1 MASNNDVNHSP
12 MHYGISGQ
20 FSSEDIQ
27 ELLGAMG
34 DGTDHIHHHRRR
46 GSDASSVDDM
56 VSPSVSFAAPVNSLH
71 HERSGGTTT
80 SATSSQNGCSTGTE
94 PKTHDRSERK
104 RSREKQRRS
113 DVNKQFADLTQLL
126 QRIDAEDVHD
136 DDAKHGTSAAS
147 RVTFNPANRVDLVAR
162 TIVLLERLHEANK
175 RRKTEMQSLQQQ
187 LDEAKKA
194 GEDTAAKLKEALL
207 APPCQPANRVRSACW
222 ALLDAIY
229 TPSLTLNLLCIHSNL

>member
-1 MASNNDVNHSP
+1 MP
-12 MHYGISGQ
+12 YGIPSH

-34 DGTDHIHHHRRR
+34 DGTEHLHLQRR
-46 GSDASSVDDM
+46 GSELSSHDDTISAAASFAPPASSLHYER
-56 VSPSVSFAAPVNSLH
+56 SEGASVS
-71 HERSGGTTT
+71 
-80 SATSSQNGCSTGTE
+80 TSSIKAFDSSGAPDLPEEEGKAQA
-94 PKTHDRSERK
+94 RSERK

-136 DDAKHGTSAAS
+136 EDAKHGTSAAS
-147 RVTFNPANRVDLVAR
+147 RVTFNPSNRVDLIAR

-187 LDEAKKA
+187 LEEAKKA
-194 GEDTAAKLKEALL
+194 GEETAAKLKEALL
-207 APPCQPANRVRSACW
+207 APPCQPSNRVSPFLSVHF
-222 ALLDAIY
+222 LLLFDCLF
-229 TPSLTLNLLCIHSNL
+229 LTS

>member
-1 MASNNDVNHSP
+1 MASNNDESHSP

-27 ELLGAMG
+27 ELLGVMG
-34 DGTDHIHHHRRR
+34 DGTDHLHHQHQRR
-46 GSDASSVDDM
+46 GSEVSSGDEY
-56 VSPSVSFAAPVNSLH
+56 APPADPLH
-71 HERSGGTTT
+71 SEWSGGPM
-80 SATSSQNGCSTGTE
+80 SSSEAGCSTGAALFPGE
-94 PKTHDRSERK
+94 EVKAHARSERK

-136 DDAKHGTSAAS
+136 DDAKRGTSAAS
-147 RVTFNPANRVDLVAR
+147 RVTFNPSNRVDLIGR
-162 TIVLLERLHEANK
+162 TIVLLERLHEASK
-175 RRKTEMQSLQQQ
+175 RKKTEMQSLQQQ

-207 APPCQPANRVRSACW
+207 APPYQPANRVSSALW
-222 ALLDAIY
+222 ALFDTA
-229 TPSLTLNLLCIHSNL
+229 